1 MKIKLH
7 FVIALFATLFIT
19 IPSVA
24 ADLGK
29 VYLVGSPT
37 NWVEP
42 SRENAALYDN
52 WALIETAPGSN
63 VYEGEFT
70 IPGHGDDEWFRF
82 VTALN
87 GWSTED
93 AISPNCPPDGLLV
106 RFNRD
111 GGFLGYVLEHN
122 DTWPFVLPDWT
133 TDKVGFSLDLNAK
146 TLILT
151 TSQTHACDIVI
162 VTTAEDRVDGANPV
176 PGNESMYTTLAGPVD
191 GRKYTS
197 SSRLVYVAPGEFSL
211 NILPA
216 FTDAGWAAPTV
227 CPRVDG
233 NQLLEFNTAGKVT
246 VRGELR
252 DTGEYG
258 YWTYPDW
265 PGGFI
270 TITASSISADG
281 KLWNVSFD
289 ATQLVVVNGIYLI
302 GSPHDWLSPTAA
314 NHDALAGWL
323 LDKTEDNV
331 YEGIFDISA
340 DDALQFRFF
349 SQLQGWAQE
358 YSIGSVWEDF
368 SYVDLG
374 FVNGVAQS
382 SANSGA
388 LGNWMIN
395 NWSGGSLKFNVNLN
409 TNTLTVT
416 DMTSGLDVAVVAA
429 SSFETGEGGI
439 RVTAVAPTELSVY
452 SVSGA
457 LVKTAQLPAGESYM
471 ALPAGFYIVN
481 GHKLIVR

>member
-7 FVIALFATLFIT
+7 FAITLIAALVIT

-24 ADLGK
+24 ADLRK
-29 VYLVGSPT
+29 VYLIGSPT

-42 SRENAALYDN
+42 SSENAALYDN
-52 WALIETAPGSN
+52 WALIESAPGSN
-63 VYEGEFT
+63 VYQGVFT
-70 IPGHGDDEWFRF
+70 IPGYGGDEWFRF

-87 GWSTED
+87 GWATED
-93 AISPNCPPDGLLV
+93 AVSPNGPTEGLFV
-106 RFNRD
+106 RFDRD
-111 GGFLGYVLEHN
+111 GEFFGHVLVHN
-122 DTWPFVLPDWT
+122 DSWPFVLSDWT
-133 TDKVGFSLDLNAK
+133 TDKVKFSLDLNTK
-146 TLILT
+146 TLIMT
-151 TSQTHACDIVI
+151 TSQAHASDIVI
-162 VTTAEDRVDGANPV
+162 VTTAADRVGGANPV
-176 PGNESMYTTLAGPVD
+176 PGNESIYSTLAGPVD
-191 GRKYTS
+191 GRKYS
-197 SSRLVYVAPGEFSL
+197 SDMVYVAPGEFSL

-246 VRGELR
+246 VRGELK
-252 DTGEYG
+252 DSGEYG

-281 KLWNVSFD
+281 KLWNVSFE
-289 ATQLVVVNGIYLI
+289 APQLVVVNGIYLI
-302 GSPHDWLSPTAA
+302 GSPNNFMTPSAA

-331 YEGIFDISA
+331 YEGIFDIPA
-340 DDALQFRFF
+340 DDAVQFRFF
-349 SQLQGWAQE
+349 SQLQGWEQE
-358 YSIGSVWEDF
+358 YSIGSDWEDF
-368 SYVDLG
+368 SYIDLE
-374 FVNGVAQS
+374 FVNGVAHS

-395 NWSGGSLKFNVNLN
+395 NWPGGSLKFNVNLN
-409 TNTLTVT
+409 ANTLTVT
-416 DMTSGLDVAVVAA
+416 DMASGLDVAVVPATSLEA
-429 SSFETGEGGI
+429 EEGGI
-439 RVTAVAPTELSVY
+439 RVTAVTPTEVSVY

-457 LVKTAQLPAGESYM
+457 LVKTAQLPAGESHM